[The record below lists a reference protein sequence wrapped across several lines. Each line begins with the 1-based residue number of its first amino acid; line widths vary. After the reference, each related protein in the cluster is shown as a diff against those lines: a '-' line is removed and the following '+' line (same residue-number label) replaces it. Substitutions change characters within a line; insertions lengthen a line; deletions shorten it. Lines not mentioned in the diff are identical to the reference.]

1 VTSNTPDAEKAAIA
15 RYVHEFREADGV
27 LNTSTFRAALR
38 DARRL
43 GGRSLDTG
51 AVEAKITASWPGAL
65 VYLILMDQVGKVIQP
80 VLSARTTTSN
90 DLRTALEEFD
100 SGLDSTD
107 RDMLYALR
115 CALGHEFAMANE
127 NARYPSLQHRFQ
139 LTEAGERK
147 LVVYNGQWNGKYASQ
162 SVGGPTEVNLTEL
175 TEVVENVVRDIE
187 TQCDA
192 GDLRLVG
199 DVTPEMVP
207 FRWCFRV
214 LPGTADGKP
223 GPLIG

>member
-1 VTSNTPDAEKAAIA
+1 
-15 RYVHEFREADGV
+15 
-27 LNTSTFRAALR
+27 
-38 DARRL
+38 
-43 GGRSLDTG
+43 
-51 AVEAKITASWPGAL
+51 
-65 VYLILMDQVGKVIQP
+65 VYLILMHQVGKVIQP
-80 VLSARTTTSN
+80 ASSARTDTSK

-100 SGLDSTD
+100 SGLDETD

-127 NARYPSLQHRFQ
+127 NAKFPSLQHRYQ
-139 LTEAGERK
+139 LAEAGERK
-147 LVVYNGQWNGKYASQ
+147 LVVYNGQWNGEYGEA

-175 TEVVENVVRDIE
+175 AEVAERVVRDIE

-192 GDLRLVG
+192 GDLRLVN

-214 LPGTADGKP
+214 LPGTPDGKP
-223 GPLIG
+223 GPLTG